1 MNPTDVHGGS
11 SERLVSRIV
20 CKMTVDECLAQIS
33 ADDVVKDVYK
43 RQERNG
49 MYYIIPSSAPEC
61 PHCGGAMTVRD
72 SKRRKLILS
81 DGTVQMFVLRR
92 YKCKICGR
100 IHLNLPD
107 IMLPHKHYAREAIIE
122 TVRGERNCSAE
133 QSTIYRWNREKL
145 QLECQVLQ
153 MEKEAEKMCI
163 RDR

>member
-1 MNPTDVHGGS
+1 MI
-11 SERLVSRIV
+11 VSNKYTKI
-20 CKMTVDECLAQIS
+20 
-33 ADDVVKDVYK
+33 
-43 RQERNG
+43 ERNG

-133 QSTIYRWNREKL
+133 QSTIYRWNRE
-145 QLECQVLQ
+145 
-153 MEKEAEKMCI
+153 
-163 RDR
+163 

>member
-1 MNPTDVHGGS
+1 MI
-11 SERLVSRIV
+11 VSNKYTKI
-20 CKMTVDECLAQIS
+20 
-33 ADDVVKDVYK
+33 
-43 RQERNG
+43 ERNG

-100 IHLNLPD
+100 IHLHLPD
-107 IMLPHKHYAREAIIE
+107 IMLPHKHYA
-122 TVRGERNCSAE
+122 
-133 QSTIYRWNREKL
+133 REKL

-153 MEKEAEKMCI
+153 MEKEAEKESRTEGEPGC
-163 RDR
+163 RCAGN

>member
-1 MNPTDVHGGS
+1 M
-11 SERLVSRIV
+11 
-20 CKMTVDECLAQIS
+20 
-33 ADDVVKDVYK
+33 
-43 RQERNG
+43 
-49 MYYIIPSSAPEC
+49 

-100 IHLNLPD
+100 IHLHLPD

-153 MEKEAEKMCI
+153 MEKEAEKESRTEGEPGC
-163 RDR
+163 RCAGN

>member
-1 MNPTDVHGGS
+1 MI
-11 SERLVSRIV
+11 VSNKYTKI
-20 CKMTVDECLAQIS
+20 
-33 ADDVVKDVYK
+33 
-43 RQERNG
+43 ERNG

-100 IHLNLPD
+100 IHLHLPD

-133 QSTIYRWNREKL
+133 QSTIYRWNKEKTRLVRMLL
-145 QLECQVLQ
+145 QEDGAHQETSRTGGKC
-153 MEKEAEKMCI
+153 KYSGRFAGN
-163 RDR
+163 

>member
-1 MNPTDVHGGS
+1 MI
-11 SERLVSRIV
+11 VSNKYTKI
-20 CKMTVDECLAQIS
+20 
-33 ADDVVKDVYK
+33 
-43 RQERNG
+43 ERNG

-100 IHLNLPD
+100 IHLHLPD

-153 MEKEAEKMCI
+153 MERKPKRRAGRKVSLAAGARAIKITGKMKKRQVRCLQLC
-163 RDR
+163 DQ

>member
-1 MNPTDVHGGS
+1 MI
-11 SERLVSRIV
+11 VSNKYTKI
-20 CKMTVDECLAQIS
+20 
-33 ADDVVKDVYK
+33 
-43 RQERNG
+43 ERNG

-100 IHLNLPD
+100 IHLHLPD

-122 TVRGERNCSAE
+122 TVRGERNCSA
-133 QSTIYRWNREKL
+133 
-145 QLECQVLQ
+145 
-153 MEKEAEKMCI
+153 
-163 RDR
+163 

>member
-1 MNPTDVHGGS
+1 MI
-11 SERLVSRIV
+11 VSNKYTKI
-20 CKMTVDECLAQIS
+20 
-33 ADDVVKDVYK
+33 
-43 RQERNG
+43 ERNG

-100 IHLNLPD
+100 IHLHLPD
-107 IMLPHKHYAREAIIE
+107 SMLPHKHYAREALIE

-133 QSTIYRWNREKL
+133 QSTIYRWNKEKTRLVRMLL
-145 QLECQVLQ
+145 QEDGAHQETSRTGGKC
-153 MEKEAEKMCI
+153 KYSGRFAGN
-163 RDR
+163 

>member
-1 MNPTDVHGGS
+1 MI
-11 SERLVSRIV
+11 VSNKYTKI
-20 CKMTVDECLAQIS
+20 
-33 ADDVVKDVYK
+33 
-43 RQERNG
+43 ERNG

-107 IMLPHKHYAREAIIE
+107 IMLPHKHL
-122 TVRGERNCSAE
+122 RGRRS
-133 QSTIYRWNREKL
+133 SRR
-145 QLECQVLQ
+145 
-153 MEKEAEKMCI
+153 
-163 RDR
+163 

>member
-1 MNPTDVHGGS
+1 MI
-11 SERLVSRIV
+11 VSNKYTKI
-20 CKMTVDECLAQIS
+20 
-33 ADDVVKDVYK
+33 
-43 RQERNG
+43 ERNG

-72 SKRRKLILS
+72 SKRRKLIL
-81 DGTVQMFVLRR
+81 
-92 YKCKICGR
+92 
-100 IHLNLPD
+100 HLPD

-153 MEKEAEKMCI
+153 MEKEAEKESRTEGEPGC
-163 RDR
+163 RCAGN

>member
-1 MNPTDVHGGS
+1 MI
-11 SERLVSRIV
+11 VSNKYTKI
-20 CKMTVDECLAQIS
+20 
-33 ADDVVKDVYK
+33 
-43 RQERNG
+43 ERNG

-122 TVRGERNCSAE
+122 TVPFLYAFFRSDKHYAREAIIETVRGERNCSAE

-153 MEKEAEKMCI
+153 MEKEAEKESRTEGEPGC
-163 RDR
+163 RCAGN

>member
-1 MNPTDVHGGS
+1 MI
-11 SERLVSRIV
+11 VSNKYTKI
-20 CKMTVDECLAQIS
+20 
-33 ADDVVKDVYK
+33 
-43 RQERNG
+43 ERNG

-72 SKRRKLILS
+72 SKRRKLSLS

-153 MEKEAEKMCI
+153 MEEEAEKESRTEGEPGC
-163 RDR
+163 RCAGN